1 MSNQLASNIMLFL
14 SLTRQLNGGFQQ
26 CHRGR
31 YTTGIISTPE
41 ILNPRDSFTKSL
53 SVLPPGLS
61 CWYSCCTLRKLRNGE
76 HWWSFSS
83 LYWGKGGDFPFLITK
98 KSENSFNDFLRMS
111 LSLQLYVK
119 RQRKYKM
126 RSSRRC
132 EPWSQHSPPLVF
144 PHACH
149 LPQSRDIAYCWIMR
163 HQRARDTA
171 SHLPMLLPDSKLSHL
186 SSTLV
191 SFKLSA

>member
-119 RQRKYKM
+119 RQRKYTHVGRDLIFPEMWTLKPAFS
-126 RSSRRC
+126 SSRISAC
-132 EPWSQHSPPLVF
+132 LPPSSVE
-144 PHACH
+144 
-149 LPQSRDIAYCWIMR
+149 RYC
-163 HQRARDTA
+163 
-171 SHLPMLLPDSKLSHL
+171 LLLDYEAPKS
-186 SSTLV
+186 
-191 SFKLSA
+191 